1 MEITKIK
8 LSEHYDIN
16 SNAYVEIVRP
26 TAMLDRGDLNKLP
39 ALVICPGG
47 GYFMVSKREGEPVA
61 LEFLARGYV
70 TMILTYSTT
79 SNEENSRYPMQIEEL
94 MAAVD
99 YLTRNAES
107 YAVDPDRIFLIGF
120 SAGAHLACN
129 LGAHYHRYLD
139 RYNINI
145 KGICLA
151 YPVISS
157 ELGISGNTYNNL
169 LRGYDGEERERLLQ
183 DLSFNRADLT
193 HFPPAFVWTTS
204 TDEIVPPV
212 NAISF
217 VENLLKY
224 GKKCEFHLYPKGPH
238 GLSTCSEL
246 INEPIPELNQ
256 VSSWIDL
263 CNQFFMSLH

>member
-8 LSEHYDIN
+8 LSDHYDIK
-16 SNAYVEIVRP
+16 SNAYVEIMRP
-26 TAMLDRGDLNKLP
+26 TAMLDRGEITNLP

-47 GYFMVSKREGEPVA
+47 GYGMVSKREGEPVA

-70 TMILTYSTT
+70 TMILTYSTI

-94 MAAVD
+94 MSAVD

-107 YAVDPDRIFLIGF
+107 YSVDPERIFLMGF
-120 SAGAHLACN
+120 SAGGHLACN
-129 LGAHYHRYLD
+129 LGAHYHRHLD
-139 RYNINI
+139 KYKIKI

-151 YPVISS
+151 YPVIAS
-157 ELGISGNTYNNL
+157 ELGISGNTYKNL
-169 LRGYDGEERERLLQ
+169 LRGYEGEEKERLLQ
-183 DLSFNRADLT
+183 ALSFNHADLT
-193 HFPPAFVWTTS
+193 YFPPAFIWTTA
-204 TDEIVPPV
+204 TDQIVPPV
-212 NAISF
+212 NSISF

-246 INEPIPELNQ
+246 INAPLPELRQ

-263 CNQFFMSLH
+263 CDQFFMNL